1 MKERRFPPLHVELPS
16 WVEEVLPPE
25 DHVYTSDEEKMRL
38 ALTLAREN
46 VRRDTGGPFGAAIFD
61 ATSNTLIAP
70 GVNVVVPAHWS
81 GGHAEMVAFAVAQQR
96 LGIHDLGAPGMHAC
110 EIFSSTEPCAMCL
123 GATAW
128 TGVRRLVCSARGEDA
143 EAIGFDEGPKA
154 PNWVGALEERG
165 IAVLRDL
172 LRAEG
177 QEVLREYVDA
187 GGVLYNG
194 RAGDR

>member
-1 MKERRFPPLHVELPS
+1 MKEERFPPLHIELPS
-16 WVEEVLPPE
+16 WIEDVVPPE
-25 DHVYTSDEEKMRL
+25 EYRFDSDEEKMRL
-38 ALTLAREN
+38 ALELARQN
-46 VRRDTGGPFGAAIFD
+46 IRRETGGPFGAAIFD
-61 ATSNTLIAP
+61 AVTGRLIAP

-81 GGHAEMVAFAVAQQR
+81 GGHAEMVAFGMAQQR

-110 EIFSSTEPCAMCL
+110 EIFSSTEPCAMCM

-128 TGVRRLVCSARGEDA
+128 TGVHRLVAAARGEDA
-143 EAIGFDEGPKA
+143 EAIGFDEGPK
-154 PNWVGALEERG
+154 PPGWVEALEERG

-177 QEVLREYVDA
+177 QAVLREYQER

-194 RAGDR
+194 GAGAQ